1 MSASLVMLP
10 PLVPGLHRLG
20 SAQRYWWFRIGSV
33 FAAYCPSLRH
43 MDATQPVAAAPPPKK
58 LTFLDLAGP
67 DESDTAVAPPPPP
80 KKKVTFLD
88 LAGPPP
94 KPPTFDTSDPA
105 AMRADIV
112 AHGGS
117 GPEGRALLAAFDAKY
132 PNATKPP
139 APAQAGAGRGTMPA
153 SAYARLP
160 DLVTGAAAIPT
171 SANDWRLPGS
181 GDRGPTDNATPHV
194 QTPLWQKAIGG
205 HEAAL
210 TTLSGMTTGFMGG
223 LAGGAKALATGQPVE
238 AGFNE
243 GARQFTYSPH
253 TTSGQDQAEDIGNAL
268 SYYGPSLIGIG
279 PEIAMVGRSMRPS
292 AQGARAFVGTSVD
305 RSLGGMQQAFGERI
319 APPRVE
325 PTMSGTP
332 PAATGTEPALGAK
345 PRYKLVNGE
354 AQLVDA
360 PPAGEPAPYV
370 PSIKD
375 TSPELQSAIGKVKGP
390 LNDAVVSRHIEA
402 ETLPVPI
409 RLTKGQATQDP
420 TLLSNEMNLRG
431 SQPELAAHYN
441 EQGKLLVQ
449 NVDALRDQAA
459 PDVKATNHVENGQS
473 LVDSY
478 KTMDEAAQADIS
490 AKYKAL
496 ADANG
501 GTLPL
506 DGKAFA
512 AAADAALAKN
522 LKSNHVP
529 AGIAADLTAF
539 REGAPMTFEDFESLR
554 SNLAAE
560 ARSNT
565 NGNQVGAA
573 NIIRSTLES
582 LPMTNETAAI
592 KPLAD
597 AARSAAK
604 ARFDAINA
612 DPAYK
617 AAANDAAGVGEQS
630 PAADN
635 FINNYVVKGKVAN
648 VAQMRQSLAS
658 DPVAQQTMAAGVI
671 NYLKN
676 KAGADPVTGNF
687 SQAGYNR
694 ALAEIAPKLN
704 QLFDPKTAQQIQA
717 LGNVAK
723 YTQAQPRGSFV
734 NNSNTFVAAL
744 GDKAATGLEKAGNLA
759 VPGLGLGTDVRAA
772 LARRAVRKG
781 VDDVL
786 RPGAGVM
793 RLSDLMKK

>member
-1 MSASLVMLP
+1 M
-10 PLVPGLHRLG
+10 
-20 SAQRYWWFRIGSV
+20 
-33 FAAYCPSLRH
+33 PSLAG
-43 MDATQPVAAAPPPKK
+43 DDDSSTAAAQPPKKK

-67 DESDTAVAPPPPP
+67 PDDSDVAPPPAPTPP

-94 KPPTFDTSDPA
+94 TPPTFDTNNPA

-117 GPEGRALLAAFDAKY
+117 GPDGRALLAAFDAKY
-132 PNATKPP
+132 PNAANPP
-139 APAQAGAGRGTMPA
+139 APPQAGAGRGTMPA
-153 SAYARLP
+153 SAYARLSE
-160 DLVTGAAAIPT
+160 LVTGAAAIPGYQAPAPRPPEP
-171 SANDWRLPGS
+171 S
-181 GDRGPTDNATPHV
+181 
-194 QTPLWQKAIGG
+194 LWQKVVGG

-210 TTLSGMTTGFMGG
+210 TSLTGMTSGFTGGVLHAAGTGVDAAVRTG
-223 LAGGAKALATGQPVE
+223 LYRALGQPLPE
-238 AGFNE
+238 DLKGDGAIPRAMDNAFTE
-243 GARQFTYSPH
+243 GAQALTYAPRSA
-253 TTSGQDQAEDIGNAL
+253 SGQDQAEDIGHAM

-292 AQGARAFVGTSVD
+292 AQGAQAFVGTSVD
-305 RSLGGMQQAFGERI
+305 RSVDGMHRVFG
-319 APPRVE
+319 ANATPARVE

-332 PAATGTEPALGAK
+332 PVAAGTEPALGAK

-360 PPAGEPAPYV
+360 PPAGEPAPHV

-375 TSPELQSAIGKVKGP
+375 TSPELQAAIGKVKGP

-431 SQPELAAHYN
+431 GQPELAAHYN

-449 NVDALRDQAA
+449 NIDALRDQAA

-490 AKYKAL
+490 AKYEAL

-529 AGIAADLTAF
+529 AGIAADLAAF
-539 REGAPMTFEDFESLR
+539 RDGASMTFEDFESLR

-676 KAGADPVTGNF
+676 KAGADPVTGTF

-744 GDKAATGLEKAGNLA
+744 GNKAATGLEKAGNLA

-781 VDDVL
+781 VEDVL